1 MSKRTTLMYILLGMY
16 AVGTW
21 AQTDAYFHL
30 KNGIVQQL
38 PVAEIDSVSYIAPEV
53 TIQLPAEI
61 TIKGGTRQKLG
72 VIITGANK
80 EDIEWTVQSNAVR
93 VFANGDSIFGV
104 QNSIGNRTFVVT
116 ATCKGAVAHTIV
128 NLQNEYGD
136 GFSLLNW
143 MLFNQS
149 RILAYSAREGMYLS
163 QAFTSCYA
171 YPDSAGGQPPVWAF
185 RVGEGYKY
193 GWQEFDKKDQYPL
206 WYEHCV
212 TIEPYY
218 HRVMQDTTLRN
229 NNRLVASTIYLHSLM
244 SVTDNFGVAPLDSS
258 YWRAEPV
265 LYPQERVYAYL
276 DSAFTALLEHY
287 QDPEWVNDRRNIESY
302 YDQYHNDMAKW
313 ETFTQAL
320 YARFLLRKLPNW
332 DNTTATCQRIIDVV
346 DKVLNSGH
354 WVEPVIPVYHSSYGV
369 LSYTVPSTFL
379 ASVMGF
385 YPKGVP
391 TATSLKDENGKRLS
405 NVAVFALD
413 PRATRMMHWRRADY
427 EGAALRSLDNN
438 VGMPRS
444 MKYYYYPDLYCITNK
459 DSVLN
464 SYQSN
469 PFTKTD
475 NGGAYGYAEIPMMT
489 TEELL
494 FIKAE
499 AQYWLGNKTE
509 AYTTT
514 KQAVERSMERYG
526 VIDPSNT
533 ENPYHNMGDPKKV
546 SGKGL
551 IDFFF
556 RLRMPEDNFTI
567 AHLMQQ
573 KYVAMCFQSEQWV
586 DVRRYNYSS
595 PTNGVVYDGVYV
607 YHIDKVYDQEK
618 QGMIREDNFSETFD
632 LRRPYNLDTI
642 WNNELD
648 GQWVNRL
655 TIEQD
660 YQKRYFINELKRL
673 GIYQNTEWLTKKM
686 IWQ

>member
-1 MSKRTTLMYILLGMY
+1 MNKRTIWMCIFLGLC
-16 AVGTW
+16 AVDIC
-21 AQTDAYFHL
+21 AQTDAYFHI
-30 KNGIVQQL
+30 KKGVVQQQPL
-38 PVAEIDSVSYIAPEV
+38 TNIDSVSYIAPEV
-53 TIQLPAEI
+53 TIQLPTEI
-61 TIKGGTRQKLG
+61 TIKGGTRQKLD
-72 VIITGANK
+72 VVITGASK
-80 EDIEWTVQSNAVR
+80 EDIEWTVQSNAVT

-104 QNSIGNRTFVVT
+104 QNYIGNRTFVVT

-128 NLQNEYGD
+128 NLQNEYAG
-136 GFSLLNW
+136 GLSSLNW
-143 MLFNQS
+143 LLFNQGYVM
-149 RILAYSAREGMYLS
+149 AYSAREGMYLS

-171 YPDSAGGQPPVWAF
+171 YPDSVGGVPPTWAYN
-185 RVGEGYKY
+185 VGEGYKY
-193 GWQEFDKKDQYPL
+193 GWQDFDRLERYPL

-229 NNRLVASTIYLHSLM
+229 SNRLVASTIYLYSLM

-258 YWRAEPV
+258 YWMAEPV
-265 LYPQERVYAYL
+265 LYPQERIYAYL
-276 DSAFTALLEHY
+276 DSAFTALMEHY
-287 QDPEWVNDRRNIESY
+287 KDPKWVNDRRDTESL
-302 YDQYHNDMAKW
+302 YDPYHNDMAKW

-332 DNTTATCQRIIDVV
+332 DNTPATCQRIIDVV
-346 DKVLNSGH
+346 DKVLNSGV
-354 WVEPVIPVYHSSYGV
+354 WEEPVIPVYHSSYGV

-385 YPKGVP
+385 YPEGVP
-391 TATSLKDENGKRLS
+391 TASSLKDENGKRLS
-405 NVAVFALD
+405 SGPVFALD
-413 PRATRMMHWRRADY
+413 PRATRMMHWRRDY
-427 EGAALRSLDNN
+427 NNMAALRSLDNN
-438 VGMPRS
+438 AGMPRS
-444 MKYYYYPDLYCITNK
+444 MKYYYYPDLYCV

-475 NGGAYGYAEIPMMT
+475 NGRPYGYAEIPMMT

-494 FIKAE
+494 FVKAE
-499 AQYWLGNKTE
+499 AQYWLGKKTD
-509 AYTTT
+509 AYSTT

-533 ENPYHNMGDPKKV
+533 ENPYHNMGDPKRV

-595 PTNGVVYDGVYV
+595 PTNGVTYDGVYV
-607 YHIDKVYDQEK
+607 YHVDKVYNQEK
-618 QGMIREDNFSETFD
+618 QGMIKEDYFSETFD

-648 GQWVNRL
+648 GQWVNRI
-655 TIEQD
+655 TVEQE